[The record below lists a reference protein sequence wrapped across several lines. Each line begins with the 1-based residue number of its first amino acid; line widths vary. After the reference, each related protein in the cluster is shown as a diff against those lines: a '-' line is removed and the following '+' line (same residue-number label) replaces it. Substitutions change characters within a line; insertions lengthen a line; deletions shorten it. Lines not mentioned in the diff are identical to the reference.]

1 MRCNHFRSGD
11 SACSSLFTNQHF
23 PQPKSTKLSLFLI
36 IVGDSNI
43 RKSGEH
49 AQVEPDC
56 KFPVFST
63 TEKTSTR
70 HCCYWGPFFLY
81 AYRIAR
87 AGKSVR
93 DQSTDNNYLIR
104 IKGRKED
111 RSTGLLVSWFLEFP
125 RHFQRQFWKLETY
138 SFATVGLVLDITK
151 FHKSYTCYNI
161 ICVEVREERRFQL
174 PFMIP

>member
-1 MRCNHFRSGD
+1 M
-11 SACSSLFTNQHF
+11 
-23 PQPKSTKLSLFLI
+23 
-36 IVGDSNI
+36 
-43 RKSGEH
+43 
-49 AQVEPDC
+49 
-56 KFPVFST
+56 
-63 TEKTSTR
+63 
-70 HCCYWGPFFLY
+70 Y

-111 RSTGLLVSWFLEFP
+111 RSTDLLVSWLLELP
-125 RHFQRQFWKLETY
+125 RHPQRQFWKLETC
-138 SFATVGLVLDITK
+138 SFAIMGLVWDIKK
-151 FHKSYTCYNI
+151 FIRSYTCFNI